1 LSIPRLAGAPKTA
14 LVEVQADEYG
24 GGRAERMHSALFA
37 RTMQA
42 LGVDAGYAVH
52 LDRVPTV
59 TLASVNAL
67 SMFAVHHRLLGA
79 LVGHL
84 CAVGRVASVL
94 SL

>member
-24 GGRAERMHSALFA
+24 GGRAERMHSALFT